1 MTSNMNSEQAPSFNS
16 QPSSFFVNIKA
27 GLRAAFFL
35 PAAPAET
42 ASNWSQL
49 VFITLL
55 GLGIQFA
62 ADVVQIGLDGDLNFS
77 GLPGALFK
85 VSILLLAA
93 WAVARLANR
102 LEKTL
107 LLMLLFSAIS
117 LPYSVLACLL
127 QWAQS
132 NASFARAT
140 LVWLNY
146 GHDLITAAFALA
158 CGVAAFRLL
167 GESVRRKTGLLLVAS
182 LLVWL
187 PLSSGYVYSA
197 LWVQPYDPAG
207 DEWDQRN
214 KALNREETFY
224 LQPTLLAR
232 ELDAVEASKQDGISL
247 YYVGAAGYADQ
258 DVFMK
263 EVQYVGALFKRRFG
277 TAGHSVMLINNAKTL
292 NTRPIA
298 SVTSLGLSLKRI
310 GAMMDRN
317 KDILFLY
324 LTSHGSK
331 EHKFSL
337 DFGPMQFKDL
347 NPKELRKLLDESG
360 IKRRIVVVSACYSGG
375 FIDALKDENSLVITS
390 AAADKTSFGCSNDA
404 DFTYFGKAFF
414 DEALRNT
421 DSFIDAFD
429 LAKPMIAAREKKDD
443 FEPSDPRIFV
453 GDKIR
458 PALLEFERQL
468 SSARGVN

>member
-1 MTSNMNSEQAPSFNS
+1 MTSNMNSEQASSFHS
-16 QPSSFFVNIKA
+16 QPFSLFVNFKA
-27 GLRAAFFL
+27 GLRAASFL

-42 ASNWSQL
+42 TSNWSQL

-55 GLGIQFA
+55 GLAIQFA
-62 ADVVQIGLDGDLNFS
+62 ADVVQIGLGGELNFS

-107 LLMLLFSAIS
+107 LLMLLFSVIS
-117 LPYSVLACLL
+117 LPYSILAYLL
-127 QWAQS
+127 QWVQS
-132 NASFARAT
+132 NASFAQASWA
-140 LVWLNY
+140 WLNY
-146 GHDLITAAFALA
+146 GHDLIAAAFALA

-167 GESVRRKTGLLLVAS
+167 GESVRRKIGLLLVGG

-197 LWVQPYDPAG
+197 LWVPPYDPAG
-207 DEWDQRN
+207 DEWGQRN
-214 KALNREETFY
+214 KALN
-224 LQPTLLAR
+224 
-232 ELDAVEASKQDGISL
+232 
-247 YYVGAAGYADQ
+247 
-258 DVFMK
+258 
-263 EVQYVGALFKRRFG
+263 
-277 TAGHSVMLINNAKTL
+277 
-292 NTRPIA
+292 
-298 SVTSLGLSLKRI
+298 LSLKRV

-331 EHKFSL
+331 EHQFSL

-414 DEALRNT
+414 DEALRST

-429 LAKPMIAAREKKDD
+429 LAKPIIAAREKKDD

-458 PALLEFERQL
+458 PALLEFDRQL
-468 SSARGVN
+468 SSARRVN